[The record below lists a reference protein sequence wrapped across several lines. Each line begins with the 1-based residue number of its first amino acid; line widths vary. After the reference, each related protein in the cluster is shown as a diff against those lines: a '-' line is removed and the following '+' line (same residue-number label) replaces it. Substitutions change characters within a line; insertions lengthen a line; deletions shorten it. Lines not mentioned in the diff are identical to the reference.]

1 MKIASSALQ
10 LQAQHS
16 ASRVHAQSSRL
27 EMWVGQRP
35 APSGG
40 AQTPQAPLAR
50 PASLHISGAARQAAA
65 LAPAPVPANGDP
77 ARADDDAHLTP
88 HLIMVRDLI
97 ERLTGVAAQ
106 VAVRPEASAEPL
118 SLPHPPASQPNA
130 PEPARSAGF
139 GLVYETHE
147 VLEESEHT
155 QFSAE
160 GVVRTRDGQEIR
172 FSLQLEMQRYHRE
185 ESRTSLRLGDAAVP
199 VDPLVV
205 NFDGTAAQLQDLRFD
220 FDLNGDG
227 QNEAVPMLAGA
238 RGYLALDR
246 NQNERIDNGL
256 ELFGPATGN
265 GFTEL
270 ATHDGDGNG
279 WIDENDAAFH
289 QLRIWT
295 PAADGIGTL
304 RTLQEAGVGAVHL
317 GSVDTPFSLRSAD
330 NSPLGAIRATSAYL
344 HEDGRAG
351 TVQQID
357 LAV

>member
-1 MKIASSALQ
+1 MKVASSALH

-16 ASRVHAQSSRL
+16 ATRVHAQSSRL

-35 APSGG
+35 ASGG
-40 AQTPQAPLAR
+40 APATQAPLAR

-65 LAPAPVPANGDP
+65 FAPASVQAHGAP

-88 HLIMVRDLI
+88 HLAMVRDLI

-106 VAVRPEASAEPL
+106 VVVRPETSAEPV
-118 SLPHPPASQPNA
+118 SLPNLPASQSTA
-130 PEPARSAGF
+130 PEPPRSAGF
-139 GLVYETHE
+139 GLVYEAHE

-185 ESRTSLRLGDAAVP
+185 ESWSRLRLGDAAVP
-199 VDPLVV
+199 VDPLVI
-205 NFDGTAAQLQDLRFD
+205 NFDGTAAQLQELRFD

-227 QNEAVPMLAGA
+227 QDEAVPMLAGA

-246 NQNERIDNGL
+246 NHNERIDNGL

-279 WIDENDAAFH
+279 WIDESDAAFH
-289 QLRIWT
+289 QLRVWT
-295 PAADGIGTL
+295 PAADGMGTL
-304 RTLQEAGVGAVHL
+304 RSLQEAGVGAVYL
-317 GSVDTPFSLRSAD
+317 GPVDTPFSLRSAD
-330 NSPLGAIRATSAYL
+330 NSTVGAIRATSAYL

>member
-1 MKIASSALQ
+1 MKIASSALH

-16 ASRVHAQSSRL
+16 ASRVHARSERL
-27 EMWVGQRP
+27 ELWVGQRP
-35 APSGG
+35 ASGG
-40 AQTPQAPLAR
+40 APATQAPLAR

-65 LAPAPVPANGDP
+65 FAPASVQAHGAP

-88 HLIMVRDLI
+88 HLAMVRDLI

-106 VAVRPEASAEPL
+106 VVVRPETSAEPV
-118 SLPHPPASQPNA
+118 SLPNLPASQSTA
-130 PEPARSAGF
+130 PEPPRSAGF
-139 GLVYETHE
+139 GLVYEAHE

-185 ESRTSLRLGDAAVP
+185 ESWSRLRLGDAAVP
-199 VDPLVV
+199 VDPLVI
-205 NFDGTAAQLQDLRFD
+205 NFDGTAAQLQELRFD

-227 QNEAVPMLAGA
+227 QDEAVPMLAGA

-265 GFTEL
+265 GFAEL
-270 ATHDGDGNG
+270 AAHDSDGNG
-279 WIDENDAAFH
+279 WIDEDDAVFH
-289 QLRIWT
+289 QLRVWT
-295 PAADGIGTL
+295 PSADSAGSL
-304 RTLQEAGVGAVHL
+304 RTLPEAGVGAMHL

-330 NSPLGAIRATSAYL
+330 NSTLGAIRATSAYL

>member
-1 MKIASSALQ
+1 MKIASSALH

-35 APSGG
+35 ASGG
-40 AQTPQAPLAR
+40 ALTSQAPLAR
-50 PASLHISGAARQAAA
+50 SASLHISGIARHAAA
-65 LAPAPVPANGDP
+65 FAPASVQAHGAP

-88 HLIMVRDLI
+88 HLAMVRDLI

-106 VAVRPEASAEPL
+106 VVVRPETSAEPV
-118 SLPHPPASQPNA
+118 SLPNLPASQSTA
-130 PEPARSAGF
+130 PEPPRSAGF
-139 GLVYETHE
+139 GLVYEAHE

-185 ESRTSLRLGDAAVP
+185 ESWSRLRLGDAAVP
-199 VDPLVV
+199 VDPLVI
-205 NFDGTAAQLQDLRFD
+205 NFDGTAAQLQELRFD

-227 QNEAVPMLAGA
+227 QDEAVPMLAGA

-246 NQNERIDNGL
+246 NHNERIDNGL

-265 GFTEL
+265 GFAEL
-270 ATHDGDGNG
+270 ARHDSDGNG
-279 WIDENDAAFH
+279 WIDESDAAFH
-289 QLRIWT
+289 QLRVWT
-295 PAADGIGTL
+295 PAADGMGTL
-304 RTLQEAGVGAVHL
+304 RSLQEAGVGAVYL
-317 GSVDTPFSLRSAD
+317 GPVDTPFSLRSAD
-330 NSPLGAIRATSAYL
+330 NSTLGAIRATSAYL
-344 HEDGRAG
+344 HEDGREG

>member
-1 MKIASSALQ
+1 MKIASSALH

-16 ASRVHAQSSRL
+16 ASRVHARSERL
-27 EMWVGQRP
+27 ELWVGQRP
-35 APSGG
+35 ASGG
-40 AQTPQAPLAR
+40 APATQAPLAR

-65 LAPAPVPANGDP
+65 LAPAPVQAHGAP

-88 HLIMVRDLI
+88 HLAMVRDLI

-106 VAVRPEASAEPL
+106 VVVRPETPAEPV
-118 SLPHPPASQPNA
+118 SLPNLPASQSTA
-130 PEPARSAGF
+130 PEPPRSAGF
-139 GLVYETHE
+139 GLVYEAHE

-185 ESRTSLRLGDAAVP
+185 ESWSRLRLGDAAVP
-199 VDPLVV
+199 VDPLVI
-205 NFDGTAAQLQDLRFD
+205 NFDGTAAQLQELRFD

-227 QNEAVPMLAGA
+227 QDEAVPMLAGA

-265 GFTEL
+265 GFAEL
-270 ATHDGDGNG
+270 AAHDSDGNG
-279 WIDENDAAFH
+279 WIDEDDAVFH
-289 QLRIWT
+289 QLRVWT
-295 PAADGIGTL
+295 PSADSAGSL
-304 RTLQEAGVGAVHL
+304 RTLPEAGVGAMHL

-330 NSPLGAIRATSAYL
+330 NSTLGAIRATSAYL